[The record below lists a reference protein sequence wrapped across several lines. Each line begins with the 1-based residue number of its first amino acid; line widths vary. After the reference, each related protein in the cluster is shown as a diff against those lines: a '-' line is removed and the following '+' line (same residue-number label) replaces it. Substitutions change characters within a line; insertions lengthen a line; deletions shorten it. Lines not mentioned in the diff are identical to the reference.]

1 MKRFCYFLFALLSI
15 LIVSGALLSARE
27 SSGEASRKKSRREL
41 ISSAVNDAAADLLG
55 KDEVKAL
62 KNGTIVAIFESSKGG
77 KTVSAS
83 LYNNDKS
90 MALAYLNGQGYSEE
104 RARTY
109 VERLNPVQV
118 RDLASKYRS
127 KVKINVDSEYA
138 VEDVEYN
145 LQNASFKLVDRH
157 QIELLMAEQEFQM
170 SGFVSDESAVSLGKA
185 LGANVVVT
193 VSVDIADGYGRI
205 MLKALSVQTAEIV
218 GMGRGEI
225 LGKVK

>member
-1 MKRFCYFLFALLSI
+1 M
-15 LIVSGALLSARE
+15 VSCVTSSNGE
-27 SSGEASRKKSRREL
+27 SSGESSRTKSRREL
-41 ISSAVNDAAADLLG
+41 ISGAVNDAAADLLD

-62 KNGTIVAIFESSKGG
+62 KDGTIVAVFETSQGE

-109 VERLNPVQV
+109 VERLNPAQIKDIAA
-118 RDLASKYRS
+118 RHRS
-127 KVKINVDSEYA
+127 KVKINIDSEYA

-157 QIELLMAEQEFQM
+157 QIETLLAEQEFQM
-170 SGFVSDESAVSLGKA
+170 SGYVSDDSAVSLGKA

-193 VSVDIADGYGRI
+193 VSVDIAEGYGRI
-205 MLKALSVQTAEIV
+205 MLKALSVKTAEIL

-225 LGKVK
+225 LGKSK